1 MGLKMLRPNKAAFGD
16 PFGLDLLPE
25 IRQQT
30 HLTKVFDSQ
39 KSDKIS
45 SETNIK
51 NLKAEEISVKAS
63 VASEPHP
70 EETPPLNYYLHVFYY
85 SWYGNPQFDGKYIH
99 WNHPVL
105 SHWDPQITKKYP
117 KGKHNPPDE
126 APCPWGHASQSMR
139 ELLPLAA
146 PHLCLALPSQPE
158 KAMAPHSST
167 FA

>member
-85 SWYGNPQFDGKYIH
+85 SGTIQF
-99 WNHPVL
+99 
-105 SHWDPQITKKYP
+105 SHT
-117 KGKHNPPDE
+117 GTL
-126 APCPWGHASQSMR
+126 R
-139 ELLPLAA
+139 
-146 PHLCLALPSQPE
+146 
-158 KAMAPHSST
+158 
-167 FA
+167 